1 MMKKS
6 SILKLDTEKGVLE
19 GHELCLCYLEDQVGH
34 LLLSQAPLHQG
45 ARDCLLEEV

>member
-19 GHELCLCYLEDQVGH
+19 GHELCLCYHEDQVGH